1 MKDNFFIV
9 SEKIGNVNREIETIK
24 KSQMKIL

>member
-1 MKDNFFIV
+1 MKDNFFIS